1 MMKVIRIL
9 FLLAIVS
16 AGFYLFPSIWNQNPV
31 KAVTLSIAV
40 GAGVILIE
48 YLFTRLSA
56 VYFISFLISMFVAFI
71 FTIVVGIFLK
81 NIEFS
86 VNPSALNII
95 SFIIFF
101 YLCLSASVRLLRA
114 KLIAGKS
121 LKSEIIIIDTS
132 AIIDGRIADIWA
144 TKFISSRLLIPRFV
158 LKELQRIAD
167 SQDPLKRV
175 RGRRGLDILN
185 KMRKSKIDIVID
197 DQDFPDIKEV
207 DAKLVQ
213 LAKMYNAPILTTDY
227 NLNKVAELQGVTVL
241 NINDLAN
248 ALRPVFLPGERLKI
262 RVVKEGKEYNQGV
275 GYLEDGTMVV
285 VEEARHLIG
294 NVLDVEVKSVLQTS
308 AGRII
313 FTRRVN
319 NR

>member
-1 MMKVIRIL
+1 MMKAIRIL
-9 FLLAIVS
+9 FLLVVIS
-16 AGFYLFPSIWNQNPV
+16 ASFYLFPSIWNQNPV
-31 KAVTLSIAV
+31 KAVILSVAV
-40 GAGVILIE
+40 GGGVILVE
-48 YLFTRLSA
+48 YLFTRLSP

-71 FTIVVGIFLK
+71 FTIVVNIFLK
-81 NIEFS
+81 NMEFQ
-86 VNPSALNII
+86 VNPLALNIM

-101 YLCLSASVRLLRA
+101 YLSLSASVRSLRA

-158 LKELQRIAD
+158 LKELQGIAD

-185 KMRKSKIDIVID
+185 RMRKSKIDIVID

-213 LAKMYNAPILTTDY
+213 LAKIYNAPILTTDY

-313 FTRRVN
+313 FTRRIN

>member
-1 MMKVIRIL
+1 MKVLRIL
-9 FLLAIVS
+9 FLLVVISVS
-16 AGFYLFPSIWNQNPV
+16 FYLFPSVWKQNPI
-31 KAVTLSIAV
+31 KAGILSIAV
-40 GAGVILIE
+40 GAGVVLIE
-48 YLFTRLSA
+48 YLFAHLSP

-71 FTIVVGIFLK
+71 FTIVVDIFLQ
-81 NIEFS
+81 NIELRIDS
-86 VNPSALNII
+86 LSLNIL

-101 YLCLSASVRLLRA
+101 YLCLSAGIRSLRA

-167 SQDPLKRV
+167 SHDPLKRV

-185 KMRKSKIDIVID
+185 RMRKSKIDIIID
-197 DQDFPDIKEV
+197 DQDFPEIKEV

-213 LAKMYNAPILTTDY
+213 LAKIYNAPILTTDY

-262 RVVKEGKEYNQGV
+262 RVVKEGKEHNQGV

-285 VEEARHLIG
+285 VEDARYLIG

-313 FTRRVN
+313 FTRKIN